1 MNTLGNHKSRG
12 SLGSYQPWLQNPL
25 PLWVEALEMVGLE
38 QNSTEG
44 QEVRK
49 FLQHRD
55 GIGTAVV
62 GNGLDPFPPAYSESY
77 LFLLLS
83 SCEIIILS

>member
-1 MNTLGNHKSRG
+1 
-12 SLGSYQPWLQNPL
+12 
-25 PLWVEALEMVGLE
+25 MVGLE

-62 GNGLDPFPPAYSESY
+62 GNGLDPFSPS
-77 LFLLLS
+77 LF
-83 SCEIIILS
+83 